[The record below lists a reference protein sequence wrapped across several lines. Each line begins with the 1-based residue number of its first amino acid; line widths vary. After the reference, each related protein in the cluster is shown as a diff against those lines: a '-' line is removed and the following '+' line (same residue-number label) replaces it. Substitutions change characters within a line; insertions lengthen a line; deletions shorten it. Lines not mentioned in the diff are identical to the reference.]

1 MKYRVQFFRVT
12 VVDGIKVSLDCCQ
25 KVCLVRHALVPV
37 LLLMNPTCHQLKK
50 RDTVRYDNMRSD
62 SANVTKFASLPEK
75 HPLVCAIAYDGLC
88 TFEFGIAVE
97 LFALARPEFESWYR
111 FATVK
116 AEPGTIRATGG
127 ITIEAD
133 ANLDLLREASLII
146 VPGWRGADTP
156 VPPALCSALRDAYER
171 GARVASICSGVFV
184 LAAAGLLNGRS
195 ATTHWRYT
203 DALAERYPEVTV
215 DPDVLFVDGERIY
228 TSAGSAAGLDLGLH
242 IIRQD
247 YGSQVAA
254 SVARRLVLPAQRD
267 GGQRQFVPRPEPKA
281 RMGSGLAALQD
292 RIRASIDEEWPIERM
307 ANAASTSGRT
317 LARRFHEE
325 AGTTPLNWL
334 KVERVSRAA
343 ELLENGSIPLS
354 DVWEACGFGS
364 AETFRREFRK
374 MMGISPLRYR
384 ERLGSPVPSL
394 S

>member
-1 MKYRVQFFRVT
+1 M
-12 VVDGIKVSLDCCQ
+12 
-25 KVCLVRHALVPV
+25 
-37 LLLMNPTCHQLKK
+37 
-50 RDTVRYDNMRSD
+50 DNIRSD
-62 SANVTKFASLPEK
+62 SANMTKPAPTPPQK
-75 HPLVCAIAYDGLC
+75 PLVCAIAYDGLC

-97 LFALARPEFESWYR
+97 LFALPRPEFENWYR

-116 AEPGTIRATGG
+116 AEPGPIRALGG
-127 ITIEAD
+127 ITLDAD
-133 ANLDLLREASLII
+133 ENLDLLADASLII
-146 VPGWRGADTP
+146 VPGWCGVDTP
-156 VPPALCSALRDAYER
+156 VPEALCATLRAAYRR

-184 LAAAGLLNGRS
+184 LAAAGLLNGKR

-203 DALAERYPEVTV
+203 DTLAARYPDVEV
-215 DPDVLFVDGERIY
+215 DADVLFVEADRVY

-247 YGSQVAA
+247 YGAQVAA

-281 RMGSGLAALQD
+281 RTGSSLAALQD
-292 RIRASIDEEWPIERM
+292 RIRGAIDENWPIERM
-307 ANAASTSGRT
+307 ANVAATSART

-325 AGTTPLNWL
+325 VGTTPLNWL

-354 DVWEACGFGS
+354 DVWDVCGFGS

-374 MMGISPLRYR
+374 TMGVPPVRYR
-384 ERLGSPVPSL
+384 ERLGSPSKSAL
-394 S
+394 AEARRR

>member
-1 MKYRVQFFRVT
+1 MTKSNFFP
-12 VVDGIKVSLDCCQ
+12 
-25 KVCLVRHALVPV
+25 A
-37 LLLMNPTCHQLKK
+37 
-50 RDTVRYDNMRSD
+50 
-62 SANVTKFASLPEK
+62 K

-97 LFALARPEFESWYR
+97 LFALPRPEFENWYR

-116 AEPGTIRATGG
+116 AEPGPIRAVGG
-127 ITIEAD
+127 ITVD
-133 ANLDLLREASLII
+133 AQEDLGLLQDASLII

-156 VPPALCSALRDAYER
+156 VPEDLCAALRAAYDR

-184 LAAAGLLNGRS
+184 LAAAGLLKGKG

-203 DALAERYPEVTV
+203 DKLAERYPETAV
-215 DPDVLFVDGERIY
+215 DPDVLFVEDDRVF

-247 YGSQVAA
+247 YGAQVAA

-267 GGQRQFVPRPEPKA
+267 GGQRQFVPRPEPRA

-292 RIRASIDEEWPIERM
+292 RIRASINEQWPIERM
-307 ANAASTSGRT
+307 ASAAATSGRT

-325 AGTTPLNWL
+325 TGTTPSNWL

-343 ELLENGSIPLS
+343 ELLENSAIPLS
-354 DVWEACGFGS
+354 DIWETCGFGS

-374 MMGISPLRYR
+374 TMGVPPARYR
-384 ERLGSPVPSL
+384 ERLGAPPL
-394 S
+394 R

>member
-1 MKYRVQFFRVT
+1 MTRK
-12 VVDGIKVSLDCCQ
+12 
-25 KVCLVRHALVPV
+25 
-37 LLLMNPTCHQLKK
+37 
-50 RDTVRYDNMRSD
+50 
-62 SANVTKFASLPEK
+62 ASYSEK

-97 LFALARPEFESWYR
+97 LFALPRPEFENWYR

-116 AEPGTIRATGG
+116 AEPGPIRAVGG
-127 ITIEAD
+127 ITVD
-133 ANLDLLREASLII
+133 AQDDLELLQEASLII

-156 VPPALCSALRDAYER
+156 VPEDLCSALRAAYGR

-184 LAAAGLLNGRS
+184 LAAAGLLDGKS

-203 DALAERYPEVTV
+203 DRLAQRYPKVRV
-215 DPDVLFVDGERIY
+215 DPDVLFVESERVL

-247 YGSQVAA
+247 YGAKVAA

-267 GGQRQFVPRPEPKA
+267 GGQRQFVPRPEPKM
-281 RMGSGLAALQD
+281 RVGSGLSALQD
-292 RIRASIDEEWPIERM
+292 RIRASIDEDWPIERM
-307 ANAASTSGRT
+307 ASAAATSGRT

-343 ELLENGSIPLS
+343 ELLENSAIPLS
-354 DVWEACGFGS
+354 DVWEICGFGS

-374 MMGISPLRYR
+374 TMGVPPLRYR
-384 ERLGSPVPSL
+384 ERLGMPL
-394 S
+394 RG

>member
-1 MKYRVQFFRVT
+1 MTKSNFFPAR
-12 VVDGIKVSLDCCQ
+12 
-25 KVCLVRHALVPV
+25 
-37 LLLMNPTCHQLKK
+37 
-50 RDTVRYDNMRSD
+50 
-62 SANVTKFASLPEK
+62 

-97 LFALARPEFESWYR
+97 LFALPRPEFENWYR

-116 AEPGTIRATGG
+116 AEPGPIRAVGG
-127 ITIEAD
+127 ITVD
-133 ANLDLLREASLII
+133 AQEDLGLLQDASLII

-156 VPPALCSALRDAYER
+156 VPDDLCAALRAAYVR

-184 LAAAGLLNGRS
+184 LAAAGLLKGKG

-203 DALAERYPEVTV
+203 DKLAERYPETAV
-215 DPDVLFVDGERIY
+215 DPDVLFVEDDRVF

-247 YGSQVAA
+247 YGAQVAA

-267 GGQRQFVPRPEPKA
+267 GGQRQFVPRPEPRA

-292 RIRASIDEEWPIERM
+292 RIRASINEQWPIERM
-307 ANAASTSGRT
+307 ASAAATSGRT

-325 AGTTPLNWL
+325 TGTTPSNWL

-343 ELLENGSIPLS
+343 ELLENSAIPLS
-354 DVWEACGFGS
+354 DIWETCGFGS

-374 MMGISPLRYR
+374 TMGVPPARYR
-384 ERLGSPVPSL
+384 ERLGAPPL
-394 S
+394 R

>member
-1 MKYRVQFFRVT
+1 M
-12 VVDGIKVSLDCCQ
+12 G
-25 KVCLVRHALVPV
+25 
-37 LLLMNPTCHQLKK
+37 
-50 RDTVRYDNMRSD
+50 
-62 SANVTKFASLPEK
+62 KFANFPEK

-97 LFALARPEFESWYR
+97 LFALPRPEFENWYR

-116 AEPGTIRATGG
+116 AEPGPIRAVGG
-127 ITIEAD
+127 ITVD
-133 ANLDLLREASLII
+133 AQDDLGLLTEASLII

-156 VPPALCSALRDAYER
+156 VPEELCAALYAAHER

-184 LAAAGLLNGRS
+184 LAAAGLLNGKR

-203 DALAERYPEVTV
+203 DKLAAQYPEVSV
-215 DPDVLFVDGERIY
+215 DPDVLFVESERVL

-247 YGSQVAA
+247 FGAQVAA

-267 GGQRQFVPRPEPKA
+267 GGQRQFVPRPKPRA
-281 RMGSGLAALQD
+281 RVGSGLSALQD
-292 RIRASIDEEWPIERM
+292 RIRASIDEDWPIERM
-307 ANAASTSGRT
+307 ADAAATSSRT

-334 KVERVSRAA
+334 KVERISRAA
-343 ELLENGSIPLS
+343 ELLENSTIPLS
-354 DVWEACGFGS
+354 DVWEVCGFGS

-374 MMGISPLRYR
+374 SMGIPPMRYR
-384 ERLGSPVPSL
+384 ERLGAPS
-394 S
+394 

>member
-1 MKYRVQFFRVT
+1 MTKSNFFP
-12 VVDGIKVSLDCCQ
+12 
-25 KVCLVRHALVPV
+25 A
-37 LLLMNPTCHQLKK
+37 
-50 RDTVRYDNMRSD
+50 
-62 SANVTKFASLPEK
+62 K

-97 LFALARPEFESWYR
+97 LFALPRPEFENWYR

-116 AEPGTIRATGG
+116 AEPGPIRAVGG
-127 ITIEAD
+127 ITVD
-133 ANLDLLREASLII
+133 AQEDLGLLQDASLII

-156 VPPALCSALRDAYER
+156 VPDDLCAALRAAYDR

-184 LAAAGLLNGRS
+184 LAAAGLLKGKS

-203 DALAERYPEVTV
+203 DKLAERYPETAV
-215 DPDVLFVDGERIY
+215 DPDVLFVEDDRVF

-247 YGSQVAA
+247 YGAQVAA

-267 GGQRQFVPRPEPKA
+267 GGQRQFVPRPEPRA

-292 RIRASIDEEWPIERM
+292 RIRASINEQWPIERM
-307 ANAASTSGRT
+307 ASAAATSGRT

-325 AGTTPLNWL
+325 TGTTPSNWL

-343 ELLENGSIPLS
+343 ELLENSAIPLS
-354 DVWEACGFGS
+354 DIWETCGFGS

-374 MMGISPLRYR
+374 TMGVPPARYR
-384 ERLGSPVPSL
+384 ERLGAPPL
-394 S
+394 R

>member
-1 MKYRVQFFRVT
+1 MTKSNFFP
-12 VVDGIKVSLDCCQ
+12 
-25 KVCLVRHALVPV
+25 A
-37 LLLMNPTCHQLKK
+37 
-50 RDTVRYDNMRSD
+50 
-62 SANVTKFASLPEK
+62 K

-97 LFALARPEFESWYR
+97 LFALPRPEFENWYR

-116 AEPGTIRATGG
+116 AEPGPIRAVGG
-127 ITIEAD
+127 ITVD
-133 ANLDLLREASLII
+133 AQEDLGLLQDASLII

-156 VPPALCSALRDAYER
+156 VPDDLCAALRAACVR

-184 LAAAGLLNGRS
+184 LAAAGLLKGKS

-203 DALAERYPEVTV
+203 DKLAERYPETAV
-215 DPDVLFVDGERIY
+215 DPDVLFVEDDRVF

-247 YGSQVAA
+247 YGAQVAA

-267 GGQRQFVPRPEPKA
+267 GGQRQFVPRPEPRA

-292 RIRASIDEEWPIERM
+292 RIRASINEQWPIERM
-307 ANAASTSGRT
+307 ASAAATSGRT

-325 AGTTPLNWL
+325 TGTTPSNWL

-343 ELLENGSIPLS
+343 ELLENSAIPLS
-354 DVWEACGFGS
+354 DIWETCGFGS

-374 MMGISPLRYR
+374 TMGVPPARYR
-384 ERLGSPVPSL
+384 ERLGAPPL
-394 S
+394 R

>member
-1 MKYRVQFFRVT
+1 M
-12 VVDGIKVSLDCCQ
+12 
-25 KVCLVRHALVPV
+25 
-37 LLLMNPTCHQLKK
+37 
-50 RDTVRYDNMRSD
+50 
-62 SANVTKFASLPEK
+62 TKFAALPEK
-75 HPLVCAIAYDGLC
+75 HPLVCALAYDGLC

-97 LFALARPEFESWYR
+97 LFALPRPEFENWYR

-116 AEPGTIRATGG
+116 ADAGPIRAVGG
-127 ITIEAD
+127 ITID
-133 ANLDLLREASLII
+133 AQYDLGMLKAASLII
-146 VPGWRGADTP
+146 IPGWRGADTP
-156 VPPALCSALRDAYER
+156 VPEDLCAALRAAYEN

-184 LAAAGLLNGRS
+184 LAAAGLLDGKS

-203 DALAERYPEVTV
+203 DKLAERYPQINV
-215 DPDVLFVDGERIY
+215 DPDVLFVEGDRVF

-247 YGSQVAA
+247 FGAQVAS

-281 RMGSGLAALQD
+281 RIGSSLAALQD
-292 RIRASIDEEWPIERM
+292 RIRASIDEEWPVERM
-307 ANAASTSGRT
+307 ADAAGTSGRT

-343 ELLENGSIPLS
+343 ELLENGAIPLS
-354 DVWEACGFGS
+354 DVWEVCGFGS

-374 MMGISPLRYR
+374 TMGVPPVRYR
-384 ERLGSPVPSL
+384 ERLGAPLGV
-394 S
+394 